1 MAPWDCMLAP
11 NHYRGP
17 VRSSGRWKWWASAP
31 TSPQMP
37 RLPPAGPSGG
47 GLRGGV
53 DCADG
58 RGGGGRDVGGRLTCW
73 VLLLVIPGLG
83 MAQEP
88 TGLPPAGYRGWTFC
102 RPSGEVESW
111 YRDDAVTA
119 QLLPRVSTLRGE
131 VEAIRAH
138 ERVHWEQYH
147 RYATCGDADQARVG
161 SADTA
166 LAFEAGASCA

>member
-1 MAPWDCMLAP
+1 M
-11 NHYRGP
+11 
-17 VRSSGRWKWWASAP
+17 
-31 TSPQMP
+31 
-37 RLPPAGPSGG
+37 
-47 GLRGGV
+47 
-53 DCADG
+53 
-58 RGGGGRDVGGRLTCW
+58 GGRLTCW

-166 LAFEAGASCA
+166 LAFEAEAYCAQLRVLVGHGADPRDLVGPLIQRLLVAVDSATVPRSRRALRRWCRDLVP